1 MMRARDKAIPENI
14 LEKAEA
20 IAIENRTGRSHD

>member
-1 MMRARDKAIPENI
+1 MMRARDKATPGNS

-20 IAIENRTGRSHD
+20 IAI